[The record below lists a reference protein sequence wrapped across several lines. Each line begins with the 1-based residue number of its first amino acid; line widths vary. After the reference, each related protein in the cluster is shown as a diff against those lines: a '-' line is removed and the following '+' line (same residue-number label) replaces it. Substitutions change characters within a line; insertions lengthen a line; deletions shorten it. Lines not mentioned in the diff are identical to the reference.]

1 MQEFKEKIMEEYERF
16 DASDSFDSEEYY
28 VDMTMMETIEFL
40 NRYGVDFFI
49 KRLPDSLKDDLYHAL
64 ERERNAFPE

>member
-16 DASDSFDSEEYY
+16 DDSDSFDSEEYY

-40 NRYGVDFFI
+40 NRYGVELFI
-49 KRLPDSLKDDLYHAL
+49 KRLPDTLKDDLYHAL
-64 ERERNAFPE
+64 ARERL